1 MKSDPVIRK
10 GRGGV
15 PRVRMPGLVTQAEL
29 ARTLGVTPV
38 NIIRAIELG
47 RLKPTAFDGDDRAWF
62 DEAEAVATYNA
73 NTRRRIDKAS
83 AASNAPALDGI
94 PAAPTPP
101 TPADTSTE
109 DGDEAPGAGGDEA
122 PGAGG
127 AESYNEARRRLAI
140 ADANKR
146 ELEVAERKGA
156 LVARDSVVRAL
167 TAAGTSLKDRL
178 SGLGARLAAGL
189 AAETD
194 PRKTKEAIDDAVRE
208 ALIALRRDIEKAL
221 PVVKE
226 AQP

>member
-1 MKSDPVIRK
+1 M
-10 GRGGV
+10 RG
-15 PRVRMPGLVTQAEL
+15 PPKTRPEGLVTTAEL
-29 ARTLGVTPV
+29 ARLLDVQPANVG
-38 NIIRAIELG
+38 RLLELG
-47 RLKPTAFDGDDRAWF
+47 RLKPDLVDATGRKWF
-62 DEAEAVATYNA
+62 DPVAGVATYNA
-73 NTRRRIDKAS
+73 ACRRKVREAPRILQDGTVS
-83 AASNAPALDGI
+83 AHHSTPA
-94 PAAPTPP
+94 PAAPPP
-101 TPADTSTE
+101 VPPADTSTE
-109 DGDEAPGAGGDEA
+109 DGDEA

-208 ALIALRRDIEKAL
+208 ALIALRRDIEKSL